1 LLFSID
7 HNIEIS
13 GRVLRI
19 TALFTLHR
27 RQRSGFT
34 ARRHPYTRNAR
45 GLDKTK
51 KRRYNYG
58 MNSLELLGLL
68 WIGPLLAMGFA
79 YAVAYYLPFIIVFFA
94 SIGTVVFSMFY
105 IIIKILIKNV
115 FCKISG
121 ITAKIVTIINIILN
135 VVKIF
140 LSVGSY
146 LLLFGCMIWLGIEI
160 GPSGMVLP
168 ILVILFVQLISAVIL
183 KRAKKLNDIYLT
195 VFLLIEPYL
204 FLYVLIGAYYS
215 RGLLF

>member
-1 LLFSID
+1 
-7 HNIEIS
+7 
-13 GRVLRI
+13 
-19 TALFTLHR
+19 
-27 RQRSGFT
+27 
-34 ARRHPYTRNAR
+34 
-45 GLDKTK
+45 
-51 KRRYNYG
+51 

-79 YAVAYYLPFIIVFFA
+79 YAAAYYLPFIIVFFA

-121 ITAKIVTIINIILN
+121 ITAKIVTIITIILN

-168 ILVILFVQLISAVIL
+168 ILVILFVQLLSAVIL

-215 RGLLF
+215 RGLLFY